1 MTKSEFFRD
10 ARHDLSGPLAGVR
23 VVEAT
28 TTLAGPSCAA
38 TLADLGADVIKV
50 ETPQGDVTRR
60 LPPMLPGTK
69 VSFAHGTI
77 NRNKR
82 SLSLDLGRPEGC
94 EIFLKLASQADIVVE
109 NLKTGTMDQWGVG
122 YEAVR
127 AVKPD
132 IVYVSIT
139 GWGQFGPYS
148 SRPGYDPIAQA
159 ASGFMSLNG
168 SADGPPT
175 KDPLAI
181 GDRLGGLHGVI
192 GAMAALHHRD
202 RTGEGQHVDVA
213 LLDTLSHNDF
223 LTLAAMGVNPQRNG
237 NEFGFAVPSN
247 VFACHDGSVYI
258 AVLLDAHWKVLARTI
273 SQAELADDPGFATLT
288 GRLAN
293 RDACNALVAA
303 WTAEHSRAE
312 VVEILNRVGIPVGP
326 VNSYG
331 DAARDPHVLERDS
344 LQPTQTEDGSTV
356 PLPGPVVKFSR
367 TPTRVRTGAPALG
380 QHNDEILAEL
390 GMDLGEINRL
400 RECGIT

>member
-1 MTKSEFFRD
+1 MTKAEFYRN
-10 ARHDLSGPLAGVR
+10 ARTDLPGPMAGVH

-50 ETPQGDVTRR
+50 ETPQGDVWRR

-69 VSFAHGTI
+69 VSFGHGTI

-82 SLSLDLGRPEGC
+82 SLSLDLGRREGC
-94 EIFLKLASQADIVVE
+94 EIFLQLAAKADIVIE
-109 NLKTGTMDQWGVG
+109 NFKAGTMDKWGVG
-122 YEAVR
+122 YQAVK

-148 SRPGYDPIAQA
+148 SQPGYDPIAQA

-175 KDPLAI
+175 RGPIVIA
-181 GDRLGGLHGVI
+181 DRLGGLHGAI
-192 GAMAALHHRD
+192 GAMAALRHRD
-202 RTGEGQHVDVA
+202 ITGEGQHVDVA
-213 LLDTLSHNDF
+213 LLDTLTNHDA
-223 LTLAAMGVNPQRNG
+223 LTLAAMGVELQRNG
-237 NEFGFAVPSN
+237 NEFGFVVPAN
-247 VFACHDGSVYI
+247 VFGCKDGSVYI

-273 SQAELADDPGFATLT
+273 GHAEFADDPRFATIT
-288 GRLAN
+288 ERCAN
-293 RDACNALVAA
+293 RDACNALVAS
-303 WTAEHSRAE
+303 WTRDRGRAE
-312 VVEILNRVGIPVGP
+312 VVEILNRAGIPVGP

-331 DAARDPHVLERDS
+331 DAARDAHVLERDS
-344 LQPTQTEDGSTV
+344 LQPTQIEDGSTV
-356 PLPGPVVKFSR
+356 PLPGPVAKFSR

-380 QHNDEILAEL
+380 QHNDEILAEI
-390 GMDLGEINRL
+390 GIDIPSRERL
-400 RECGIT
+400 KAAGII